1 MERTA
6 KTGQVVMLDPVGQ
19 PETQG
24 QRISSRVA
32 DLNGKSIGF
41 LFNGGYS
48 GELVFNHIRQRL
60 GEAHRFANAMS
71 LVKPNVCAPAPK
83 AMIEEIANSCDVA
96 VVGVGV

>member
-1 MERTA
+1 MATA
-6 KTGQVVMLDPVGQ
+6 RPAGQVVMLDPVGQ
-19 PETQG
+19 PETKG
-24 QRISSRVA
+24 QPIAARLA

-48 GELVFNHIRQRL
+48 GEMVFSHIRKRL
-60 GEAHRFANAMS
+60 GETYRFSRVTS

-83 AMIEEIANSCDVA
+83 AMIEEMASSCDVA